1 MVPLLKFYF
10 HEDVRIAAV
19 QCMPELL
26 RAATLAVEKGT
37 SPDASMPA
45 QMLDFFWQPLLDAM
59 HKVLEPLPHALALV
73 PACCRRGLCSPPS
86 VHAGSLLADHAPAVW
101 RRACSPVLLSNWLA
115 QMAPRSQTSGL
126 SIAGNANGQ

>member
-1 MVPLLKFYF
+1 MHALQVTQIMVPLLKFYF

-59 HKVLEPLPHALALV
+59 HKVTDRSCALL
-73 PACCRRGLCSPPS
+73 
-86 VHAGSLLADHAPAVW
+86 H
-101 RRACSPVLLSNWLA
+101 
-115 QMAPRSQTSGL
+115 
-126 SIAGNANGQ
+126 

>member
-1 MVPLLKFYF
+1 LASELHVSASSCIAGTCLMLVSCTLQVTQIMVPLLKFYF

-26 RAATLAVEKGT
+26 RSATLAVEKGT

-59 HKVLEPLPHALALV
+59 HKVKSA
-73 PACCRRGLCSPPS
+73 SI
-86 VHAGSLLADHAPAVW
+86 LLNV
-101 RRACSPVLLSNWLA
+101 ACSLVEHVL
-115 QMAPRSQTSGL
+115 
-126 SIAGNANGQ
+126 IE

>member
-1 MVPLLKFYF
+1 MHALQVTQIMVPLLKFYF

-59 HKVLEPLPHALALV
+59 HKVGACSVDSVIVLVLCLPLAELIL
-73 PACCRRGLCSPPS
+73 
-86 VHAGSLLADHAPAVW
+86 AGSVDTPMVFCCWPRFHQRGGTHAVM
-101 RRACSPVLLSNWLA
+101 RLLS
-115 QMAPRSQTSGL
+115 T
-126 SIAGNANGQ
+126 

>member
-1 MVPLLKFYF
+1 MHALQVTQIMVPLLKFYF

-59 HKVLEPLPHALALV
+59 HKVGACWPSSHVVPILCLLLAEHV
-73 PACCRRGLCSPPS
+73 PVAVPSLRTGSP
-86 VHAGSLLADHAPAVW
+86 LADHASSG
-101 RRACSPVLLSNWLA
+101 RQSLACSHV
-115 QMAPRSQTSGL
+115 
-126 SIAGNANGQ
+126 

>member
-1 MVPLLKFYF
+1 MLQVTQIMVPLLKFYF

-26 RAATLAVEKGT
+26 RSATLAVEKGT

-59 HKVLEPLPHALALV
+59 HKVLKRLSHSLPWVSWAAV
-73 PACCRRGLCSPPS
+73 PETIGGPCC
-86 VHAGSLLADHAPAVW
+86 VHLEASLLA
-101 RRACSPVLLSNWLA
+101 VLWWSEA
-115 QMAPRSQTSGL
+115 RM
-126 SIAGNANGQ
+126 

>member
-59 HKVLEPLPHALALV
+59 HKVV
-73 PACCRRGLCSPPS
+73 DRRRTL
-86 VHAGSLLADHAPAVW
+86 
-101 RRACSPVLLSNWLA
+101 
-115 QMAPRSQTSGL
+115 
-126 SIAGNANGQ
+126 